1 MKYLIVE
8 CNELGDQWECDADRT
23 PICVVDDYTNYNKY
37 GYEIHLINEDGT
49 LKKIRDYDEV
59 TSANFKRGQKNA

>member
-8 CNELGDQWECDADRT
+8 CNELGDQCECDADRT
-23 PICVVDDYTNYNKY
+23 PICVVDDYTNYNEY
-37 GYEIHLINEDGT
+37 GYEIYLINKDGM

-59 TSANFKRGQKNA
+59 TKR